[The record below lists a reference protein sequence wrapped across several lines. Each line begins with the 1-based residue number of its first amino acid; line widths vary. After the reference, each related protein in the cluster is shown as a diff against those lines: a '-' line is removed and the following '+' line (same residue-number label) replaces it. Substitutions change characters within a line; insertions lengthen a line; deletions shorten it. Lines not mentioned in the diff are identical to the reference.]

1 MPVQEDKNAPL
12 GEFIL
17 FHVLHEQIYQQN
29 SILQAHCIPSSLSRS
44 LGSARE
50 SWGETWHALGFRRS
64 THHVH
69 RADTK
74 VPTETWGN

>member
-1 MPVQEDKNAPL
+1 MHHSVNVFY
-12 GEFIL
+12 FI
-17 FHVLHEQIYQQN
+17 VLHEQIYQQN

-44 LGSARE
+44 LGNAR
-50 SWGETWHALGFRRS
+50 WGETWHALGLRRS